1 VTQADLVQIAQA
13 ARSLGVPADL
23 LETKAELGA
32 VPEAIRS
39 DTSWMIPAKALA
51 HIAEREGWTL
61 DLTGAE
67 PRAVAGND
75 RATTESLAAQTA
87 VMLAKTQASAAR
99 VESQDLLRR
108 LRVAQQ
114 TAEADRAEATLARD
128 ELAAAEKELAQL
140 QRAKAVAE
148 AKAEELRR
156 FLEREQAQFRFMS
169 ERVAA
174 LEQERD
180 QLLASLGW
188 IGRRRYRQIVE
199 STWDASHDPESR
211 SSDRLRELATSQ
223 LHRVRANEA
232 DHHGG
237 YRPPDAEFG
246 QAAERRPD
254 SMPPPPPPPPPRR
267 VDDRRP
273 DNLETRD
280 AGWDEFYQ
288 VDNSHPGHRRYA
300 EPGDPPSS
308 SLQLDPFS

>member
-39 DTSWMIPAKALA
+39 DTSWMIPATALA

-67 PRAVAGND
+67 PRTVGGND
-75 RATTESLAAQTA
+75 RATTETLAAQTA

-114 TAEADRAEATLARD
+114 AAEADRAEATLARD

-211 SSDRLRELATSQ
+211 SSDRLRDLATSPV
-223 LHRVRANEA
+223 HRVRTNEP
-232 DHHGG
+232 DRHGRFQPTG
-237 YRPPDAEFG
+237 AEFG

-254 SMPPPPPPPPPRR
+254 SMPPPPPPPPRR

-273 DNLETRD
+273 DNPETRD

-288 VDNSHPGHRRYA
+288 VDDSHPGHRRYA
-300 EPGDPPSS
+300 HHGDPPSS